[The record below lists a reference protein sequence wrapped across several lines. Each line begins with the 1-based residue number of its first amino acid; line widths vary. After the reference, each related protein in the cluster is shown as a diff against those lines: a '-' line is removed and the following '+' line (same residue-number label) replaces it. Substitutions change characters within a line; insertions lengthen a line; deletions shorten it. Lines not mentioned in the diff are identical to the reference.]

1 MAYRGVKGSDP
12 FVSKTSRNERFAQM
26 SKQEQIIQQKKLEIQ
41 AKMQEQKAK
50 EAVENLKKTNALAPN
65 LIENKMNSSKKDED
79 KPVSQ
84 TINLFANDGSFL
96 DQFKK
101 IASNK
106 GTGKGELMFPLKLEE
121 KKEEKTKE
129 ISQDKE
135 RRRNNDRNKD
145 WENKKERRR
154 EDTHWEKSSENRHS
168 SSSSPSPTRRP
179 ASQSPEAR
187 RSFNQVTSNGQRMQ
201 HNHPQFISRNGSLST
216 VPSPASQPMTHLTGV
231 PSPNMRNIVTNI
243 PPPNLSKMPPPKNMC
258 NTFPRLDDRPGDPRM
273 QISSPH
279 TIRPPP
285 PPPPPLPPL
294 PVQPPQPVPNTN
306 IPPPNIHMSRTI
318 SSNLQSLP
326 PPLPSPNPLAPL
338 SSSSTS
344 STSST
349 SPLLLSS
356 PPPPPPLLSLSSSSA
371 CSTSSIISSSSSSIT
386 TSSSSSSTLIST
398 GLQLPSSITSPS
410 PSPSS
415 SSSLSLP
422 SSSASSLSAASSSN
436 QLPLS
441 SLSST
446 LLVSSESDTRQHVL
460 STGPQC
466 GVPPPA
472 PLQPMNLPPPNIPP
486 PNLLPT
492 MTQIPPS
499 IMSIPASQTIVVSVP
514 NASNVPNVPNVPP
527 PNVIPS
533 VMMSAP
539 PPVHNVPSSIN
550 SVPPPNLN
558 IPPPNVPPP
567 SLIQNAGPP
576 PLSLMSTSYP
586 LPNQVAQVPMG
597 PPNIQV
603 PPPVRPLTGL
613 RASEQLVCP
622 VEAEQLAR
630 IVAECGDEIE
640 QEAREKNA
648 QDPKLWFL
656 HQKQSA
662 AYLQYRGLVAKFRA
676 DKSSK
681 ESKNS
686 GAELY
691 CPEEA
696 LSDNDDS
703 DQGPI
708 SNKHIS
714 SQEKKRER
722 ENEDNSTK
730 EDNKEERKRKRRSRW
745 GDPDN
750 KVPISEIN
758 TITTHSKQQ
767 SSGNFS
773 QPGIAIP
780 GQIGQPAVIIP
791 PPKVQRTETK
801 NPMLTK
807 ISRNDPALIQ
817 YARQTF
823 GTLDLTEEQ
832 WKKAEDHYKINL
844 LYQNLLRKREEVRR
858 LEAQGKHKYEY
869 DSDEETEGGTWEHKL
884 RSAEMEATQ
893 MWAEELTAQAEGK
906 HHIGDFLPPDELKK
920 FMEQYNAVKQG
931 KEPDLS
937 DYKEYKL
944 KEDNIGF
951 QMLQKLGWSEGQG
964 LGSEGNGRI
973 EPINKATNRF
983 DSAGLGSERPDG
995 VSRDDD
1001 EFDAYRK
1008 RMMLAYRFRPNPLN
1022 NPRRPYY

>member
-50 EAVENLKKTNALAPN
+50 EAVENLKKTNALTTN
-65 LIENKMNSSKKDED
+65 LIENEMNSSKKDED
-79 KPVSQ
+79 KPAISQ

-101 IASNK
+101 IAKSN
-106 GTGKGELMFPLKLEE
+106 
-121 KKEEKTKE
+121 
-129 ISQDKE
+129 
-135 RRRNNDRNKD
+135 
-145 WENKKERRR
+145 
-154 EDTHWEKSSENRHS
+154 
-168 SSSSPSPTRRP
+168 
-179 ASQSPEAR
+179 
-187 RSFNQVTSNGQRMQ
+187 
-201 HNHPQFISRNGSLST
+201 
-216 VPSPASQPMTHLTGV
+216 
-231 PSPNMRNIVTNI
+231 
-243 PPPNLSKMPPPKNMC
+243 
-258 NTFPRLDDRPGDPRM
+258 
-273 QISSPH
+273 
-279 TIRPPP
+279 
-285 PPPPPLPPL
+285 
-294 PVQPPQPVPNTN
+294 
-306 IPPPNIHMSRTI
+306 
-318 SSNLQSLP
+318 
-326 PPLPSPNPLAPL
+326 
-338 SSSSTS
+338 
-344 STSST
+344 
-349 SPLLLSS
+349 
-356 PPPPPPLLSLSSSSA
+356 
-371 CSTSSIISSSSSSIT
+371 
-386 TSSSSSSTLIST
+386 
-398 GLQLPSSITSPS
+398 
-410 PSPSS
+410 
-415 SSSLSLP
+415 
-422 SSSASSLSAASSSN
+422 
-436 QLPLS
+436 
-441 SLSST
+441 
-446 LLVSSESDTRQHVL
+446 TRQHVL
-460 STGPQC
+460 STGQQC

-472 PLQPMNLPPPNIPP
+472 SLQPMNLPPPNIPP
-486 PNLLPT
+486 PNLLST

-514 NASNVPNVPNVPP
+514 NTSNVPNVPNVPP
-527 PNVIPS
+527 PNVIPP
-533 VMMSAP
+533 VMIAP
-539 PPVHNVPSSIN
+539 PPVHNVASSIN

-576 PLSLMSTSYP
+576 LSLMSTSYP
-586 LPNQVAQVPMG
+586 LPNQVVQVPMG

-613 RASEQLVCP
+613 RASEQL
-622 VEAEQLAR
+622 EAEQLAR
-630 IVAECGDEIE
+630 IVADCGDEIE

-676 DKSSK
+676 EKSIK

-703 DQGPI
+703 DQASI
-708 SNKHIS
+708 CVKYVS

-722 ENEDNSTK
+722 ESENNSIDRSK
-730 EDNKEERKRKRRSRW
+730 EDNKDERKRKRRSRW
-745 GDPDN
+745 GDADN
-750 KVPISEIN
+750 KVSVTEIN
-758 TITTHSKQQ
+758 TLSGHSKQQ
-767 SSGNFS
+767 SSSGFS

-791 PPKVQRTETK
+791 P
-801 NPMLTK
+801 
-807 ISRNDPALIQ
+807 S
-817 YARQTF
+817 
-823 GTLDLTEEQ
+823 
-832 WKKAEDHYKINL
+832 KINL

-964 LGSEGNGRI
+964 LGSESNGRI

-1008 RMMLAYRFRPNPLN
+1008 RMMLAYRFRPNPL
-1022 NPRRPYY
+1022 

>member
-50 EAVENLKKTNALAPN
+50 EAVENMRKTNALLPN
-65 LIENKMNSSKKDED
+65 SAGDQASNSTKKEEE
-79 KPVSQ
+79 KPTASQ

-101 IASNK
+101 IANNSK
-106 GTGKGELMFPLKLEE
+106 GGGETESMFPLKSEE
-121 KKEEKTKE
+121 KKEEGSRENAYEKE
-129 ISQDKE
+129 QKRNSDRIRDSENRRD
-135 RRRNNDRNKD
+135 RRRGDSRWGRNSDK
-145 WENKKERRR
+145 
-154 EDTHWEKSSENRHS
+154 RHS
-168 SSSSPSPTRRP
+168 SSSSPSPTRRST
-179 ASQSPEAR
+179 SQSPEAR
-187 RSFNQVTSNGQRMQ
+187 RSFNQSSSNGQRMQ
-201 HNHPQFISRNGSLST
+201 QSQQQFLPPNGNSSN
-216 VPSPASQPMTHLTGV
+216 VPSFAPQSMIHLTGV
-231 PSPNMRNIVTNI
+231 PPPNMGNIITNV
-243 PPPNLSKMPPPKNMC
+243 PPPNLSSLPPPKVTGNSYSGT
-258 NTFPRLDDRPGDPRM
+258 NNQPGNPRM
-273 QISSPH
+273 QIPSSH
-279 TIRPPP
+279 AIHQPPP
-285 PPPPPLPPL
+285 SLS
-294 PVQPPQPVPNTN
+294 VQSVPPNTN
-306 IPPPNIHMSRTI
+306 IPPPNIHMARTVPP
-318 SSNLQSLP
+318 NVQNLP
-326 PPLPSPNPLAPL
+326 PP
-338 SSSSTS
+338 
-344 STSST
+344 
-349 SPLLLSS
+349 
-356 PPPPPPLLSLSSSSA
+356 PPPPPPLSS
-371 CSTSSIISSSSSSIT
+371 TP
-386 TSSSSSSTLIST
+386 SSSTAL
-398 GLQLPSSITSPS
+398 LPLSS
-410 PSPSS
+410 SPSS
-415 SSSLSLP
+415 SSSFTSTCASTCSSASPLTSSTMHLSPLTSSSSPLTTPLSMSSLP
-422 SSSASSLSAASSSN
+422 STPSATLTSTASGTQQRMFPN
-436 QLPLS
+436 AQQ
-441 SLSST
+441 
-446 LLVSSESDTRQHVL
+446 R
-460 STGPQC
+460 
-466 GVPPPA
+466 GVPPPG
-472 PLQPMNLPPPNIPP
+472 PLQPTNLPPPNIPP
-486 PNLLPT
+486 PNLLST
-492 MTQIPPS
+492 MTQMPPNMMPIPG
-499 IMSIPASQTIVVSVP
+499 SQTITVNVP
-514 NASNVPNVPNVPP
+514 NATNVPNVPP
-527 PNVIPS
+527 PNVPPP
-533 VMMSAP
+533 VMMPAP
-539 PPVHNVPSSIN
+539 PPVHNVPSNIN

-567 SLIQNAGPP
+567 PPPPSLIQNTAPP
-576 PLSLMSTSYP
+576 PLMSTSYP
-586 LPNQVAQVPMG
+586 LPNQVSQVAMG
-597 PPNIQV
+597 PPNLQV
-603 PPPVRPLTGL
+603 PPPVRPMIGL
-613 RASEQLVCP
+613 RPSEQLVCP

-630 IVAECGDEIE
+630 IVADCGDEIE

-662 AYLQYRGLVAKFRA
+662 AYLQYRGLVAKYRA
-676 DKSSK
+676 ERSTK

-686 GAELY
+686 GAEPY

-696 LSDNDDS
+696 LSDNDDN
-703 DQGPI
+703 DHANIG
-708 SNKHIS
+708 KHS
-714 SQEKKRER
+714 FTQETEKKRER
-722 ENEDNSTK
+722 ESEDNCTYRSK

-750 KVPISEIN
+750 KVPITEIN
-758 TITTHSKQQ
+758 TVTARKQQ
-767 SSGNFS
+767 SGSLL

-791 PPKVQRTETK
+791 SAKMQRTEAK

-844 LYQNLLRKREEVRR
+844 LYQNLLKKREEVRR

-920 FMEQYNAVKQG
+920 FLEQYNAVKQG

-973 EPINKATNRF
+973 DPINKATNRF